1 MNTRHFWLFLFA
13 GLPGVLFGLETPKI
27 RIIAEGFNASEQN
40 IHAVLNSA
48 VGEMWRYFPDHKI
61 EPIVV
66 VKGDGDPSVRYQRNE
81 HGEIVMELNTGGFFW
96 SQYSYQFAH
105 EFAHILSGF
114 RDGNPQNLWFEETLC
129 EAAALFV
136 LGRMADSW
144 QTNPPYENWRS
155 YGPAFRDYVESIRLD
170 RLPLS
175 GEIRS
180 KGLPAFYKKHAT
192 VLSNDPRRRDLNG
205 AMALEILPLFEET
218 PQNWE
223 SIRWLNS
230 TRPKEDWSFSDYLL
244 AWKSAAPERHHRF
257 IQKLSA
263 KFGFRPR

>member
-27 RIIAEGFNASEQN
+27 RIVADGFNTPEQD

-48 VGEMWRYFPDHKI
+48 VGEMWRYFPDHTI

-66 VKGDGDPSVRYQRNE
+66 VKGDGDPSVHYQRNE

-129 EAAALFV
+129 EAATLFV
-136 LGRMADSW
+136 LKRMADSW
-144 QTNPPYENWRS
+144 QTNPPYESWRS

-175 GEIRS
+175 EEIRN
-180 KGLPAFYKKHAT
+180 KGLPAFYKGSCPVTESEIWLKH
-192 VLSNDPRRRDLNG
+192 
-205 AMALEILPLFEET
+205 
-218 PQNWE
+218 
-223 SIRWLNS
+223 
-230 TRPKEDWSFSDYLL
+230 
-244 AWKSAAPERHHRF
+244 
-257 IQKLSA
+257 
-263 KFGFRPR
+263 